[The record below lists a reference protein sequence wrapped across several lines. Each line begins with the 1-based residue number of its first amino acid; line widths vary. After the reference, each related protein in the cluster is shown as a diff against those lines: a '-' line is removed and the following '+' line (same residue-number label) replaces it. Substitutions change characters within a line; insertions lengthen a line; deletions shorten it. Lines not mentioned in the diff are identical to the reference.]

1 MASLHMSLVIYSM
14 YMSRATNGFTACNCQ
29 NCLLSIGA
37 LAAFRIDKYALCPK
51 FDCLRIAREMLML
64 GFKAVVKKADFTLSG
79 EVDSVEWVKLE
90 DALDKLREGG
100 IAWQLVKTVM
110 EGIL

>member
-1 MASLHMSLVIYSM
+1 
-14 YMSRATNGFTACNCQ
+14 
-29 NCLLSIGA
+29 
-37 LAAFRIDKYALCPK
+37 
-51 FDCLRIAREMLML
+51 ML